1 MVEVTSHLPS
11 IVLLLWFVVV
21 PLFSAGDAIHCLE
34 EERVVSLQRLQ
45 GKENKPVQKCL
56 PQRSR
61 REKSTAI
68 LELRHHSYCLGPK
81 RNQEYR
87 TWNLLVSDNA
97 RVSSFQSQIENSR
110 SGRTQE
116 WSSQAQIP
124 LISGVELQTMN
135 YVVTV
140 ELGNEKMTMIVD
152 TGSDL
157 TWVQCKP
164 CTACYS
170 QQDPIFDP
178 SISSSYKT
186 IACNS
191 SVCDSLQLSTGGSDF
206 CDIDQPS
213 CNYDLSY
220 GDGSYSRGVLAQDS
234 MNLAGNIIESFLFG
248 CGRNNQGLFG
258 GTSGL
263 MGLGRSQI
271 SLVSQTITQFGG
283 VFSYCL
289 PMKEYDSSGSLVLG
303 ADSSI
308 YRNLTPVVYTKMISD
323 PLEGPFY
330 FLKLTGMSIGGVKVQ
345 ASGFSTGKV
354 LIDSGTVIT
363 RLVPSVYNA
372 VKSEFLKQFS
382 GYPIAP
388 GFSILDTCFNLAGYM
403 EVKIPTI
410 KLELEGNVTVEV
422 DASGVLY
429 FVKNDASQVCL
440 ALASLSYEYEVGI
453 LGNYQQ
459 KNLRVIYDT
468 AGSRIGFAVETCDYI

>member
-21 PLFSAGDAIHCLE
+21 ALFRAGDAIHCLE
-34 EERVVSLQRLQ
+34 EERVVSLQKLQ

-81 RNQEYR
+81 KNQEYR

-124 LISGVELQTMN
+124 LTSGVELQTMN
-135 YVVTV
+135 YVVAV
-140 ELGNEKMTMIVD
+140 ELGNEKMSMIVD

-191 SVCDSLQLSTGGSDF
+191 SVCDSLQLSTGVSDF

-213 CNYDLSY
+213 CDYALSY
-220 GDGSYSRGVLAQDS
+220 GDGSYTRGVLAQDS
-234 MNLAGNIIESFLFG
+234 INLAGNIIESFLFG

-345 ASGFSTGKV
+345 ASGFST
-354 LIDSGTVIT
+354 
-363 RLVPSVYNA
+363 
-372 VKSEFLKQFS
+372 
-382 GYPIAP
+382 
-388 GFSILDTCFNLAGYM
+388 DTCFNLAGYT

-468 AGSRIGFAVETCDYI
+468 AGSRIGFAMETCDYT